1 MKQPLFAIPNVLQ
14 GAALHAQ
21 KLLDAEKFYETISFC
36 ETELAA
42 LDKQIPSRSTK
53 SPRAAEPNSAPFQYY
68 ALTSILVDAFA
79 ELQEWKA
86 AKEALGKYRVRF
98 SRDPWGFYAGAEVTR
113 RDPQVKDQAAVQ
125 RAIELLEGE
134 AQRLEMLAEERGKN

>member
-1 MKQPLFAIPNVLQ
+1 MKPLFSFPNNLVSP
-14 GAALHAQ
+14 ALDVQ
-21 KLLDAEKFYETISFC
+21 KLFDAKKFHETVALC

-42 LDKQIPSRSTK
+42 LEKQIPARNTK
-53 SPRAAEPNSAPFQYY
+53 PPQQADSGSAVFHYY
-68 ALTSILVDAFA
+68 ALTLILVNAFA

-98 SRDPWGFYAGAEVTR
+98 PRDPWGFRAGAEVTR
-113 RDPQVKDQAAVQ
+113 RDPKVQDKAAVQ

-134 AQRLEMLAEERGKN
+134 AARLESKQ